1 MEEYLMVHF
10 DVNIYIWQQVSI
22 LNFNCYY
29 YWSIKQFSQ

>member
-22 LNFNCYY
+22 VN
-29 YWSIKQFSQ
+29 IQFTTYNLSKM